1 MAAWTPEDIQTLKNL
16 ADAGASPLR
25 IAARLKRRMSAIR
38 TMAHEHGINL
48 KTRGE
53 VRESYGLSA
62 KWRSN
67 RGGV

>member
-1 MAAWTPEDIQTLKNL
+1 MNAWTPEDIATLKTL
-16 ADAGASPLR
+16 AEAGASPLR

-38 TMAHEHGINL
+38 TIANEYGIKL
-48 KTRGE
+48 KTKGQ

-67 RGGV
+67 RSS

>member
-1 MAAWTPEDIQTLKNL
+1 MATWTLEDIQTLKSL
-16 ADAGASPLR
+16 AEAGASPLR

-38 TMAHEHGINL
+38 TMAHEQGIKL

-53 VRESYGLSA
+53 VRESYGLGP

-67 RGGV
+67 RGS

>member
-1 MAAWTPEDIQTLKNL
+1 MAVWTPEDIQTLKSL

-25 IAARLKRRMSAIR
+25 IAAKLKRRMSAIR
-38 TMAHEHGINL
+38 TMAQEQGIKL

-53 VRESYGLSA
+53 VRESYGLSP

-67 RGGV
+67 RG

>member
-1 MAAWTPEDIQTLKNL
+1 MAAWTPEDIQALKDL
-16 ADAGASPLR
+16 AEAGASPLR
-25 IAARLKRRMSAIR
+25 IAARLKRRMSAVR
-38 TMAHEHGINL
+38 TMAHEQGINL

-62 KWRSN
+62 KWRTN

>member
-1 MAAWTPEDIQTLKNL
+1 MNTWRPEDIATLKML
-16 ADAGASPLR
+16 AEAGTSPLR

-38 TMAHEHGINL
+38 SVAHEHGITL
-48 KTRGE
+48 KTKGQ

-67 RGGV
+67 RAN

>member
-1 MAAWTPEDIQTLKNL
+1 MATWTLEDIQTLKSL
-16 ADAGASPLR
+16 AEAGASPLR

-38 TMAHEHGINL
+38 TMAHEQGIKL

-53 VRESYGLSA
+53 VRESYGLSP

-67 RGGV
+67 RGS